1 MNVPDTL
8 CPLCGVDMR
17 DPQPVQ
23 VCRNCHD
30 VLASGA
36 GVQVRS
42 TGEFRLSE
50 IMEAA
55 AQPPVP
61 AGPDA
66 AAVECTWCGRSQ
78 DEVRKLLSQGSAHI
92 CDECVSLC
100 ADILHAE
107 LGPEWKR

>member
-1 MNVPDTL
+1 MNVPDAL

-17 DPQPVQ
+17 DPRPVH
-23 VCRNCHD
+23 VCRQCHE
-30 VLASGA
+30 VLASGG

-55 AQPPVP
+55 AHPEAP
-61 AGPDA
+61 AMTP
-66 AAVECTWCGRSQ
+66 AAVSCTWCGRAQ
-78 DEVRKLLSQGSAHI
+78 DEVRKLLSQGGANI
-92 CDECVSLC
+92 CNECVALC

-107 LGPEWKR
+107 LGPDWNR